1 MSTTSTGDII
11 ARFSATAPEGFVALD
26 GQTIGTPTSG
36 ATGRANYD
44 TQALYVHLWTEL
56 SDAAAPVSGG
66 RGGSA
71 LADFIDNKTLTLPD
85 GRGRTLAGADNGA
98 SVLTGSDLGATLGSQ
113 THALSLSETPNHRH
127 TLDNSAYF
135 DQNGGT
141 QSNGVANAVT
151 QVMEN
156 VEPPVTGNPHNNVQP
171 TLVANLFI
179 AL

>member
-1 MSTTSTGDII
+1 MTLPTGSII

-56 SDAAAPVSGG
+56 SDTAAPVSGG

-85 GRGRTLAGADNGA
+85 GRGRTLAGADNGS
-98 SVLTGSDLGATLGSQ
+98 SVLTGADLGATLGSQ
-113 THALSLSETPNHRH
+113 THALSLDEIPNHEH
-127 TLDNSAYF
+127 ILSGQGGF
-135 DQNGGT
+135 SQVGGT
-141 QSNGVANAVT
+141 TADAVVGTNSGST
-151 QVMEN
+151 QPVS
-156 VEPPVTGNPHNNVQP
+156 PPTDGGPHNNVQP